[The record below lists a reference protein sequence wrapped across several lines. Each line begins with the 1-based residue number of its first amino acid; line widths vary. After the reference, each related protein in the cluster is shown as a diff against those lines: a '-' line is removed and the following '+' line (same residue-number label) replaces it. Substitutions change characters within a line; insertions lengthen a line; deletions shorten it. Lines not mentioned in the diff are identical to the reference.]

1 MKEIKM
7 LAGHIRE
14 EMNDAE
20 TYAKLALRYKDD
32 DRSLSQTFEKLA
44 EQELDHADMLHA
56 QASRLIK
63 ERKEIERILAEL
75 SAEAASFRGDSSTAR
90 TSTVMVRT
98 PKRRVMRSPSFTS

>member
-14 EMNDAE
+14 EMTDAE

-63 ERKEIERILAEL
+63 ERKENGETPPVAMSAVWSWEHENMMDCVARVKVLLSEL
-75 SAEAASFRGDSSTAR
+75 R
-90 TSTVMVRT
+90 
-98 PKRRVMRSPSFTS
+98 

>member
-1 MKEIKM
+1 M

-63 ERKEIERILAEL
+63 ERKENGETPPVAMSAVWSWEHENMVECVARIKLLLSEL
-75 SAEAASFRGDSSTAR
+75 
-90 TSTVMVRT
+90 
-98 PKRRVMRSPSFTS
+98 

>member
-1 MKEIKM
+1 MNEIKM

-63 ERKEIERILAEL
+63 ERKENGETPPVAMSAVWSWEHENMVECVARIKLLLSEL
-75 SAEAASFRGDSSTAR
+75 
-90 TSTVMVRT
+90 
-98 PKRRVMRSPSFTS
+98 

>member
-14 EMNDAE
+14 EMDDAE

-63 ERKEIERILAEL
+63 ERKENGETPPVAMSAVWSWEHENMMDCVARVKVLLAEL
-75 SAEAASFRGDSSTAR
+75 R
-90 TSTVMVRT
+90 
-98 PKRRVMRSPSFTS
+98 